1 MGVEKKQP
9 ITANGLEKL
18 KEELDDLKLVK
29 RKEIIERIKSSR
41 CFGLI
46 ENSDY
51 ETAREDQ
58 GFIEG
63 RILDLEKTIRNADII
78 DYSKVSTQTIQIG
91 TTVVIQELPSGE
103 HETYSIVGSAEA
115 NPLEE
120 KISSESPIAR
130 RILGLHVGEEVCVE
144 TPNGKMTF
152 LIVSI
157 K

>member
-9 ITANGLEKL
+9 ITANGLEKA

-41 CFGLI
+41 CFGII

-58 GFIEG
+58 GFLEG
-63 RILDLEKTIRNADII
+63 RILDLEKTIRNAEII
-78 DYSKVSTQTIQIG
+78 DYTNLGTETVRIG
-91 TTVVIQELPSGE
+91 TTVVIQEMPSGKQ
-103 HETYSIVGSAEA
+103 ETYTVVGSAEA

-120 KISSESPIAR
+120 KISCESPIGKH
-130 RILGLHVGEEVCVE
+130 ILGLHVGEEVSVQ
-144 TPNGKMTF
+144 TPNGKTSF
-152 LIVSI
+152 LIVAI

>member
-29 RKEIIERIKSSR
+29 RKEIIERIKISR

-58 GFIEG
+58 GFVEG
-63 RILDLEKTIRNADII
+63 RILDLETTIRNAEII
-78 DYSKVSTQTIQIG
+78 DYSKLGAQTIQIG
-91 TTVVIQELPSGE
+91 TTMVIQELPSGE
-103 HETYSIVGSAEA
+103 HETYTIVGSAEA

-120 KISSESPIAR
+120 KISSESPIAK
-130 RILGLHVGEEVCVE
+130 RILGLQVGEEVSVQ